1 MLPFTIVSDS
11 IQTCFLILQAA
22 VCQ

>member
-1 MLPFTIVSDS
+1 MLLFTIVSNS

-22 VCQ
+22 VC